1 MTVCLDTLTMKSI
14 TLLHIILAFAFLC
27 VAPQTFAKPPAIT
40 YSGGDGSTLE
50 KAVIIKGATEA
61 TGVDAEYA
69 YLQKHFPGCKTGSQS
84 LQNLKGKAYDVLEYT
99 PAGGKKQMIY
109 FDITAFF
116 GKF

>member
-1 MTVCLDTLTMKSI
+1 MKPT
-14 TLLHIILAFAFLC
+14 TLLHFILAFALLC
-27 VAPQTFAKPPAIT
+27 AAPQTFAKNPIAF
-40 YSGGDGSTLE
+40 SGGDGSTLE

-69 YLQKHFPGCKTGSQS
+69 YLQKHFPGCRTGSQS
-84 LQNLKGKAYDVLEYT
+84 LQNVKGKAYDVLEFT
-99 PAGGKKQMIY
+99 PTGGKKQTIY